1 MVRVW
6 SKERWCLCLSGK
18 TWQCKCLKPITQ
30 YNDEELQSHSC
41 PILSFHQN
49 HNPFYTC
56 IVLYQNWFLYEF
68 CNDHKW
74 LFKFVL
80 TQSLEG
86 SLQSGQKTP
95 KENGEKWVSAPKC
108 LQSPHCITYQCHA
121 LPWSPPDEL
130 RDWPDSPPHVSTH
143 PPALT
148 LPSVLN
154 TTLTASDSPATKISL
169 SPQCVA
175 SRLSVYKSY
184 TCKSKLYQTVNS
196 LTNMSSLVWNLK
208 LFSLNMVEIELWM
221 VRSTYSFII
230 WEFYKMF
237 LEFQGQKL
245 CKLQRQ
251 MFYVPSL

>member
-1 MVRVW
+1 MSDLVISSEPQSFLIYALYCTRIDF
-6 SKERWCLCLSGK
+6 SMNFATTTNDCLNLF
-18 TWQCKCLKPITQ
+18 W
-30 YNDEELQSHSC
+30 H
-41 PILSFHQN
+41 N
-49 HNPFYTC
+49 HLRAVSSQGRGPPKKMAKS
-56 IVLYQNWFLYEF
+56 EF
-68 CNDHKW
+68 PPPN
-74 LFKFVL
+74 V
-80 TQSLEG
+80 
-86 SLQSGQKTP
+86 
-95 KENGEKWVSAPKC
+95 

-121 LPWSPPDEL
+121 LPRSPPDEL
-130 RDWPDSPPHVSTH
+130 RDWPDSPAHVSTH

-154 TTLTASDSPATKISL
+154 STLTASDSPATKISL

-237 LEFQGQKL
+237 LEFQGQKS

-251 MFYVPSL
+251 MFGVPSL